1 MPSFY
6 TICTKVEIIHI
17 CVTSVDCIEESR
29 QSTRSAS
36 IAPDADPHP
45 VVHAERLLPDAPEAG
60 LAGRLLGDG
69 VLPQDRPVGQLDLQA
84 VREEPAPVLQVE
96 VRVDRS
102 PVPAGAGH
110 VGLVDLVAFVTSVQR
125 SRFFHIFKATNHKS
139 PNGQIV

>member
-1 MPSFY
+1 M
-6 TICTKVEIIHI
+6 
-17 CVTSVDCIEESR
+17 EESR

-84 VREEPAPVLQVE
+84 VREEAAPVLQVE
-96 VRVDRS
+96 VRVDWS

-110 VGLVDLVAFVTSVQR
+110 VGLVDLVAFVTSVQ
-125 SRFFHIFKATNHKS
+125 
-139 PNGQIV
+139 